1 MKRRHALRTAVAA
14 SIASAGCLRRLSGDD
29 RTPAH
34 TVTVYH
40 VDHEITRDVTVVVRN
55 DAEESLF
62 EKSYTMSETNESDE
76 DATFPESSDPSTVL
90 VTVDGVEFER
100 RWPDAECRDGT
111 WMGIEVW
118 IRGKSD
124 SDIDVRIE
132 ENCQTTYLDS

>member
-1 MKRRHALRTAVAA
+1 MKRRHVLQAAVAA
-14 SIASAGCLRRLSGDD
+14 SIGGAGCLGRLSGDD

-40 VDHEITRDVTVVVRN
+40 VDHEITRDVAVVVKN
-55 DAEESLF
+55 DAEEPLF

-76 DATFPESSDPSTVL
+76 DATFPESSDPSTVS

-100 RWPDAECRDGT
+100 QWPDSECHDGA

-132 ENCQTTYLDS
+132 ENCQTVYLDS